1 MTKSSINVSQKY
13 SENGSFNQI
22 FAVFEGMI
30 QLTDEFADFQLA
42 LYYYS
47 NVYQQPDRSFI
58 NQMTQNESFIRF
70 FLLHF
75 YSQFLLKTPLAVNS
89 SFNIFTR
96 IFLCELLL

>member
-13 SENGSFNQI
+13 FENGSFNQI

-58 NQMTQNESFIRF
+58 NQMMQNESFCHLSDF
-70 FLLHF
+70 YFL
-75 YSQFLLKTPLAVNS
+75 
-89 SFNIFTR
+89 
-96 IFLCELLL
+96 